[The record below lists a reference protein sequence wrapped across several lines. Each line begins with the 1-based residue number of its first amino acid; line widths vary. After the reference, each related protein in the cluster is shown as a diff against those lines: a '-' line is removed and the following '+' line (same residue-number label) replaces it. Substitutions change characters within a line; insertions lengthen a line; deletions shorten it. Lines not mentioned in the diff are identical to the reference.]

1 MPMEGRG
8 GGGSIFVFPAE
19 HSSIFTFPF
28 FLEIQPPIQSAKSF
42 TSSERTAKDSKALIK
57 AAKALKEVGVG
68 GRAAALFLGHSVTCE
83 TKAER
88 FFFTGMFCV
97 WAKKK
102 IS

>member
-68 GRAAALFLGHSVTCE
+68 GAGGGIVSGSLCDLRNKSGALLFHRYVL
-83 TKAER
+83 
-88 FFFTGMFCV
+88 CV
-97 WAKKK
+97 GKK
-102 IS
+102 